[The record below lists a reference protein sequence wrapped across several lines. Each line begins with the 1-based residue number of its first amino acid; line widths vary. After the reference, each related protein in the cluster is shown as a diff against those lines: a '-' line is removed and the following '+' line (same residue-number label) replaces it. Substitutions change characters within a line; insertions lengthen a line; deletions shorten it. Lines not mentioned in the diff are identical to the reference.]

1 MPHAFLDIHIGD
13 AAAHAALQSAYE
25 RAIAFIA
32 AKSSE
37 LAIDPLCKP
46 EYLADW
52 QRDVA
57 VEMYKADPMWRD
69 KRFAIRQ
76 YAFAE
81 SFPPKQGPIR
91 LTPPPPPRG
100 GRILVTLYAD
110 KCPKTVTNFL
120 ALCTGSKGLSKSTK
134 KPLHYKST
142 PIHRIVRGFVAQ
154 GGDITR
160 YDGSGG
166 DSIYGGT
173 FNDEKEGLKLKFEK
187 GLLAMANSG
196 KNSNT
201 SQFFVTLGEDPK
213 KLAKM
218 DGKYVVFGRVVE
230 GWEVLDLL
238 DAVGTEDGRPSD
250 QVQIVDCGELP

>member
-25 RAIAFIA
+25 RTIGFIA

-37 LAIDPLCKP
+37 LAVDPLCKP
-46 EYLADW
+46 EDLADW
-52 QRDVA
+52 QQEMA
-57 VEMYKADPMWRD
+57 VEMYNSDPTWQE
-69 KRFAIRQ
+69 K
-76 YAFAE
+76 
-81 SFPPKQGPIR
+81 GPIR

-100 GRILVTLYAD
+100 GRILFTLYAD

-134 KPLHYKST
+134 KPLHYKSI

-187 GLLAMANSG
+187 GVLAMANSG

-218 DGKYVVFGRVVE
+218 DGKYVVFGKVVE

-238 DAVGTEDGRPSD
+238 DAVGTDDGRPRD